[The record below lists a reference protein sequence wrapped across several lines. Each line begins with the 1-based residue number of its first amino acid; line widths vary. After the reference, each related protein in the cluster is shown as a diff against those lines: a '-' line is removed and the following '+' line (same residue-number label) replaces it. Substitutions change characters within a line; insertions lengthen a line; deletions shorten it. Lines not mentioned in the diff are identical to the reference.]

1 MQTQYP
7 AQVDLAEGFADP
19 DYKSNSCPDGYDT
32 AVGYL
37 TQYLPHLWD
46 LMDQMAE
53 GLMGDD
59 LRLKRQA
66 RAEGVSTKHIAS
78 PPWLVRQGI
87 FEVRAYPIPFL
98 REYFGE

>member
-1 MQTQYP
+1 MHTKCP
-7 AQVDLAEGFADP
+7 AQTGLAEGFADP
-19 DYKSNSCPDGYDT
+19 DYKSSACPEGYDT

-37 TQYLPHLWD
+37 TQYLPHIWD

-53 GLMGDD
+53 ALRGDD
-59 LRLKRQA
+59 LLLKRRA
-66 RAEGVSTKHIAS
+66 RAEGVQTKHIAS

-87 FEVRAYPIPFL
+87 FEVRSFPLAFL